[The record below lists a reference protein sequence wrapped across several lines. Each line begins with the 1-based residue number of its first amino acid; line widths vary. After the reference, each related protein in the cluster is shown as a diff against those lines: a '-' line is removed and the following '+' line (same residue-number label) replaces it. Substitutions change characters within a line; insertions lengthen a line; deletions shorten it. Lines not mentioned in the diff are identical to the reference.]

1 VSERILQ
8 VHLRD
13 EGDVVA
19 ARQRA
24 RDVAAR
30 LGFERQDQTRIA
42 TAVSEIARNA
52 YRYAGGGTVEFAVD
66 TRGRRPA
73 LEVRVADQGQGIAD
87 LDAVLDGRYRS
98 QTGMGM
104 GIAGTRRLMD
114 RFELTSVPG
123 EGTTVVFAH
132 ELPPTAPLPAESIP
146 VIAAELAR
154 TRPDAPAAE
163 VQRQNQE
170 LLRTLDELRTRE
182 TELLRLN
189 QELEDT
195 NRGVVALYAELDDNV
210 EQLRRSA
217 ALRAQFV
224 SYMSHEFRTPL
235 DSIIALTGI
244 LLARIDGE
252 LEDEQEK
259 QVTLVQRSA
268 RDLLNLVDDMLDTMR
283 FEAGQVTLRLGTFDV
298 ADLFTALR
306 ATLRPLRT
314 ITAVGLHFEDP
325 ENVPPLHTDEGKLSQ
340 VLRNL
345 VANALKFTERGH
357 IRVTTRG
364 DGNGW
369 VTFAVADTG
378 VGITP
383 VDQERIF
390 QDFTQVDGAVQRR
403 VRGSGLGLPLSRK
416 LTELLG
422 GTLTTE
428 SEPGV
433 GSVFTVR
440 IPAVHPSLAADG
452 ADGDGDAGEAA
463 RG

>member
-1 VSERILQ
+1 MSERILQ
-8 VHLRD
+8 VHLHA

-52 YRYAGGGTVEFAVD
+52 FRYAGGGTVDFMVSTA
-66 TRGRRPA
+66 GRRAA
-73 LEVRVADQGQGIAD
+73 LEVRVADRGPGIAD

-114 RFELTSVPG
+114 RFELTSVAG
-123 EGTTVVFAH
+123 EGTIVVFAR
-132 ELPPTAPLPAESIP
+132 ELPAAAPLPAGALP
-146 VIAAELAR
+146 AIAAELAR
-154 TRPDAPAAE
+154 TRPEGPAAE

-170 LLRTLDELRTRE
+170 LLRTLDDLRSRE

-283 FEAGQVTLRLGTFDV
+283 FEAGQVTLRLGVFDV
-298 ADLFTALR
+298 GDLFTGLR

-314 ITAVGLHFEDP
+314 ITTVGLHFEEP
-325 ENVPPLHTDEGKLSQ
+325 ENVPPLQTDEGKLSQ

-357 IRVTTRG
+357 IRVTAAGGG
-364 DGNGW
+364 DGW
-369 VTFAVADTG
+369 VTFAVEDTG
-378 VGITP
+378 VGITR

-440 IPAVHPSLAADG
+440 IPAVHPSLVEH
-452 ADGDGDAGEAA
+452 DGDAADDDGERAY
-463 RG
+463 G